1 MNCRRKGRSYSMK
14 ILIVRNYP
22 NMMKIQNQS
31 YNIQELGLARALAK
45 KGHTCGIVFWTGEED
60 KQLDIPTQGGGK
72 ITVYYIHA
80 PNILKN
86 SIYPK
91 RLDEL
96 AAQYDIVQM
105 SEYNQYMSWKYAKNF
120 KDKTV
125 ILHGPYYSPFNIRY
139 NLLCKAFDMFFLNRY
154 RKHGTHFMVKSALA
168 EQFLL
173 DKQIQ
178 KEHISKVYVGID
190 EAALHHEPSDELP
203 EFIENVL
210 KEESK
215 ILLYIGR
222 IEERRKSLFLL
233 DVFKQVLARDP
244 DVRLVVVGDG
254 DEGYKKA
261 FAAHMEELGV
271 TDSVMWSLRLEQKYL
286 SHLYEKADV
295 FLLPTEFEIFGM
307 VLLET
312 MYFSK
317 VVVTSYNGGSATLI
331 QNQKNGV
338 YLDSFDTGLWA
349 NAVYGLLK
357 DDTRRKEMGELA
369 HQTIANGFL
378 WDTVCERYLACYR
391 KKLGETKRG

>member
-1 MNCRRKGRSYSMK
+1 MK

-22 NMMKIQNQS
+22 NLMKIQNQS

-45 KGHTCGIVFWTGEED
+45 KGHTCGIVFWTGKED
-60 KQLDIPTQGGGK
+60 EQIEIPTQYEGS

-91 RLDEL
+91 RLDTL
-96 AAQYDIVQM
+96 ANEYDIVQM

-120 KDKTV
+120 RDKTV

-139 NLLCKAFDMFFLNRY
+139 NLLCRAFDLFFLNRY
-154 RKHGTHFMVKSALA
+154 KKLGTQFMVKSALA
-168 EQFLL
+168 EQFLT

-178 KEHISKVYVGID
+178 KEHIAKVYVGID
-190 EAALHHEPSDELP
+190 EAALHHEQSDRLP
-203 EFIENVL
+203 DFIENVL
-210 KEESK
+210 QEESK

-222 IEERRKSLFLL
+222 LEERRKSLFLL
-233 DVFKQVLARDP
+233 DVFAQVLLKDP
-244 DVRLVVVGDG
+244 DVKLVVVGDG
-254 DEGYKKA
+254 DEKYKKA
-261 FAAHMEELGV
+261 FASHMEELGV
-271 TDSVMWSLRLEQKYL
+271 TERVLWSLRLEQKYL

-331 QNQKNGV
+331 QNGKNGV
-338 YLDSFDTGLWA
+338 YLDSFDTGVWA
-349 NAVYGLLK
+349 DAVHGLLK
-357 DDTRRKEMGELA
+357 DDARRKEMGELA

-378 WDTVCERYLACYR
+378 WDTVSQRYLACYK
-391 KKLGETKRG
+391 KKLEETHCG